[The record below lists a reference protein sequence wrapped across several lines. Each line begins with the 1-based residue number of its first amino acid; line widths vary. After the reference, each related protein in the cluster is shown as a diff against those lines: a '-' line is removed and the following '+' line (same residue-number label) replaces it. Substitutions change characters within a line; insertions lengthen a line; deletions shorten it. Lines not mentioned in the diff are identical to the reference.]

1 VSGGD
6 RAVMALAARQHG
18 LVTTADPAAA
28 RIGPRGIAKRV
39 AEARLRR
46 LRRGV
51 FLVGPL
57 PGPHMHEMAA
67 VLACGHG
74 AVVSHHAAAG
84 LGHLPGLARADRY
97 HRRRPAATPG
107 CRYPR
112 PSCPHAGAGRHA
124 QARGRSADRTGADA
138 AGSRVDRERA
148 GTRPRARGGAGTA
161 TSDDL
166 PRAAPTHACSATRS
180 TCCGPTSG

>member
-1 VSGGD
+1 MSRGD

-18 LVTTADPAAA
+18 VVTTADLAAA
-28 RIGPRGIAKRV
+28 GIGPRGIAKRV

-46 LRRGV
+46 LHRGV

-74 AVVSHHAAAG
+74 AVVSHHAAAVLWG
-84 LGHLPGLARADRY
+84 IRPVWRGPIDVTVAGRQPRPGAGIRVHRARTLEPRDT
-97 HRRRPAATPG
+97 RRREGIPLTAPARTLLDLASVVSE
-107 CRYPR
+107 RELAPR
-112 PSCPHAGAGRHA
+112 P
-124 QARGRSADRTGADA
+124 
-138 AGSRVDRERA
+138 
-148 GTRPRARGGAGTA
+148 
-161 TSDDL
+161 
-166 PRAAPTHACSATRS
+166 APTHACSATRS